1 MHALMIALRLLHILS
16 GVFWAGTLF
25 FIVTFL
31 EPSVRAAGP
40 EGGRVMQRLQQRHY
54 LDIMPV
60 IAGLT
65 ILSGLALYWRVS
77 VGFSVEWVT
86 SPLGLSFTVGGL
98 AAIVAFVV
106 GVFVMRAAALRAGAL
121 GQSLEQL
128 TQGPAREAQL
138 AQVQALRRRAATSAR
153 WVAALLAIG
162 VIGMA
167 VARYL

>member
-1 MHALMIALRLLHILS
+1 MHAVMIALRLLHILL

-40 EGGRVMQRLQQRHY
+40 E
-54 LDIMPV
+54 
-60 IAGLT
+60 
-65 ILSGLALYWRVS
+65 
-77 VGFSVEWVT
+77 
-86 SPLGLSFTVGGL
+86 GGL

-128 TQGPAREAQL
+128 APGCDPGHGTPITEWRSWRGPARSGAPGSLDAHYCQ
-138 AQVQALRRRAATSAR
+138 
-153 WVAALLAIG
+153 
-162 VIGMA
+162 
-167 VARYL
+167 